1 MEKDEFERLLKT
13 ARIELDE
20 EEYSLIE
27 KDINQIL
34 RFFDRLENVS
44 LEDEELAF
52 HPVEI
57 PEKLRKDST
66 ETRDG
71 IENIFYNGENYRF
84 YFLGPKI

>member
-20 EEYSLIE
+20 SETASIA
-27 KDINQIL
+27 KDINDIL
-34 RFFDRLENVS
+34 RFFDKLEDVS
-44 LEDEELAF
+44 LKNEELAF

-57 PEKLRKDST
+57 PEKLRDDST
-66 ETRDG
+66 ETKNE
-71 IENIFYNGENYRF
+71 IEDVFYNPEHYRF

>member
-20 EEYSLIE
+20 SETASIA
-27 KDINQIL
+27 KDINDIL
-34 RFFDRLENVS
+34 RFFDKLEDVS
-44 LEDEELAF
+44 LKNEELAF

-57 PEKLRKDST
+57 PEKLRDDST
-66 ETRDG
+66 ENKNE
-71 IENIFYNGENYRF
+71 IEDVFYNAENYRF